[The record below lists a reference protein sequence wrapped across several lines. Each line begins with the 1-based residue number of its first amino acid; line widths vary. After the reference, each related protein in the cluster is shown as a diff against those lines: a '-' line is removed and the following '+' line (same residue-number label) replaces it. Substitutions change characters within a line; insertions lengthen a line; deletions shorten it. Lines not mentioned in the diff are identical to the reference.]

1 MHREKVSAALLCV
14 VMEVAGYLINI
25 LVSLS
30 LYTTAS
36 AEFCIMAS
44 NLEQIRLQMDTRIL
58 CVRGFLDLHEKTLMM
73 TPGSDTTGINL
84 EEIYEARDI
93 RYSD

>member
-1 MHREKVSAALLCV
+1 MGVC
-14 VMEVAGYLINI
+14 
-25 LVSLS
+25 LVEIPDGSGGITMCGS
-30 LYTTAS
+30 
-36 AEFCIMAS
+36 CIERFDPRSIFSKLAS
-44 NLEQIRLQMDTRIL
+44 NFEQIRLQMDTRIL